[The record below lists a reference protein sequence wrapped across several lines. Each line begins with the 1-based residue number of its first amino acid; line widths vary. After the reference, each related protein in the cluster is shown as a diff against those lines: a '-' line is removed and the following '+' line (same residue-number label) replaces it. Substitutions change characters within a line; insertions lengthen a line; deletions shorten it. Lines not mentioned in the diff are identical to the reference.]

1 MALITTPADI
11 KRHNSAVAADMKLA
25 SLQSFIDDAINK
37 HIIPGI
43 GRKTYNQMIASP
55 ESLTDVQ
62 KGLYQLLQKS
72 CVGFM
77 LAYYSGSG
85 SLQIND
91 AGIFVLKS
99 GNQLPASDKKLMT
112 LRDDSFE
119 TGFNA
124 LELAINYMES
134 YLADFPI
141 YRDSPERKTN
151 RSLLINCA
159 AEFQSA
165 GINIKGSSSV
175 YHVLR
180 TYQVDAE
187 RTYIN
192 PLLGDELSALL
203 REVILNGNGTEI
215 QKQLIKE
222 VQRPVA
228 TFTMMEAIPWM
239 ALSIDATGVY
249 TLSNSVGGMAANV
262 ETKATADSGRLQRAM
277 FILQAKGDQQLE
289 TLRKWIKKRKA
300 EFSAVYTP
308 PDLVDIN
315 GDLTSNVI
323 FL

>member
-1 MALITTPADI
+1 MALITTSADI
-11 KRHNSAVAADMKLA
+11 KRHNSAVAFNLNIT
-25 SLQSFIDDAINK
+25 SVQSFIDDAINK
-37 HIIPGI
+37 HIIPAV
-43 GRKTYNQMIASP
+43 GREAFNAINQPIDQ
-55 ESLTDVQ
+55 LTEGQ
-62 KGLYQLLQKS
+62 KPLHDLLQKA
-72 CVGFM
+72 CVGFL

-85 SLQIND
+85 ALQIND
-91 AGIFVLKS
+91 SGLFVLK
-99 GNQLPASDKKLMT
+99 GANQLPASDKKLMT
-112 LRDDSFE
+112 LRSDSFE
-119 TGFNA
+119 KGYES
-124 LELAINYMES
+124 LELAIEYMEAH
-134 YLADFPI
+134 LTEFPL
-141 YRDSPERKTN
+141 YHLSEQRKTN
-151 RSLLINCA
+151 RSLIINSA
-159 AEFQSA
+159 NEFQSA
-165 GINIKGSSSV
+165 GININNSSHV
-175 YHVLR
+175 YKVLR

-187 RTYIN
+187 STYIN
-192 PLLGDELSALL
+192 PLLGDDLSALI
-203 REVILNGNGTEI
+203 RNVILNGNGTDI

-277 FILQAKGDQQLE
+277 FMLQAKGDQQLE
-289 TLRKWIKKRKA
+289 TLRKWINKRKA